1 MRRKNGRMTK
11 NIPQSEGDLPQVL
24 SYKILARSGHSGC
37 PQSSFGT
44 LSEFRHFLTRFRS
57 QTGSTRS
64 TRALYRSEKRRSG
77 SEIDEKISSRDSRD
91 NFLPN
96 KLLSIPNGQLVVE
109 NESFPYRRIFFFRRS
124 AGVGPGPLNPPRFQ
138 ESSWI
143 SRLFV

>member
-24 SYKILARSGHSGC
+24 SYNFLARSGHSGC

-44 LSEFRHFLTRFRS
+44 LSEFHHFLTRFRS

-77 SEIDEKISSRDSRD
+77 SEIDEKNSSRDSRD

-109 NESFPYRRIFFFRRS
+109 NESFPYRKKKKILRS
-124 AGVGPGPLNPPRFQ
+124 AGVGPGPLR
-138 ESSWI
+138 SV
-143 SRLFV
+143 LFRGHLDY